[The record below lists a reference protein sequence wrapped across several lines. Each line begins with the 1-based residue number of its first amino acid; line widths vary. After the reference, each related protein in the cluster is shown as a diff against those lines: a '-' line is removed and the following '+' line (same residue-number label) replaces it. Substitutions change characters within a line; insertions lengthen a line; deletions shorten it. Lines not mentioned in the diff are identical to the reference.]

1 MSGFVYILAGHI
13 KIYRIYL
20 NDLVAKLNQNK
31 LQKIENRTEI
41 GKTERGRETLPS
53 AHMRPSKPAQS
64 TSPCQSFP
72 SSRQEDRGTH
82 PTCATTRSATSCL
95 LAAAGVSPEHHA
107 IPRNPSL
114 SSSPSFPS
122 SVSFSHAPPN
132 TPTAAVRRCRNHCR
146 PDDAPSR
153 SRAPA
158 PRHQPPHRATRPK
171 EPRSAAPMFSPSS
184 ATEDRRRQI
193 RRRSSFPELAV
204 HPTVIYVSF

>member
-1 MSGFVYILAGHI
+1 MA
-13 KIYRIYL
+13 KEL
-20 NDLVAKLNQNK
+20 NKK
-31 LQKIENRTEI
+31 GNRTEKI
-41 GKTERGRETLPS
+41 KKKNITHQGHLPARP
-53 AHMRPSKPAQS
+53 AHLAAHWPAQHCAG
-64 TSPCQSFP
+64 PCQP
-72 SSRQEDRGTH
+72 PASSRQAGREEHAGARAGATPPGCLPASPGHRDASRLLLGAA
-82 PTCATTRSATSCL
+82 PTPWT
-95 LAAAGVSPEHHA
+95 
-107 IPRNPSL
+107 PSL

-132 TPTAAVRRCRNHCR
+132 TPTAAVRRCRNHRR

-204 HPTVIYVSF
+204 HPTVIYVSL